1 MYNDQQGFRHQVI
14 PITLLVK
21 VDGLNTVV
29 LRYNSSW
36 ELIIVPNS
44 ADDSDPKLPSLDML
58 IPLREAAK
66 LSGLSAGHLRLL
78 VRQGDIWGM
87 KLGRNW
93 VTTAQAVEEYLAQ
106 DRRPGPKPK
115 EPGG

>member
-1 MYNDQQGFRHQVI
+1 MTDDADASSPDQ
-14 PITLLVK
+14 
-21 VDGLNTVV
+21 
-29 LRYNSSW
+29 
-36 ELIIVPNS
+36 
-44 ADDSDPKLPSLDML
+44 PSLDEL
-58 IPLREAAK
+58 ISLTEASE

-78 VRQGDIWGM
+78 VRRGKLWGV

-115 EPGG
+115 KPRD